1 MARIRCVSRR
11 PHALAVDDSFTVGD
25 ITWQAAESILTGP
38 AGHCTLSKKEAALLE
53 IFLHSKGQTLP
64 RSMILMKVW
73 GPDSDVETGNLDNYI
88 HFLRRRLK
96 SVDSTLQIK
105 TVRGVGY
112 GLFIS

>member
-53 IFLHSKGQTLP
+53 IFLHSKGQTL
-64 RSMILMKVW
+64 
-73 GPDSDVETGNLDNYI
+73 EEGNLDNYI
-88 HFLRRRLK
+88 HFLRRRLQNTG
-96 SVDSTLQIK
+96 SSLQIK
-105 TVRGVGY
+105 TVRGIGY
-112 GLFIS
+112 TLQ